1 MASTRP
7 PRDFRS
13 VVMDN
18 NYRKRP
24 HSESQ
29 RPPRTGSRIQVACV
43 NCKERKLKCDDH
55 VPSCANCARYQLTC
69 LVEDPFTK
77 KRQPRNY
84 LESLEERVAELEGLL
99 GMQSTKPAPKLAAA
113 SPREHSSPFTASM
126 KRSEDRSLAS
136 NAGLLTL
143 NATGAEPH
151 YLGSSSAFAFSQ
163 VVAASLNQSTSRE
176 GSRVSEPNSGEIE
189 APLPRLL
196 PEYDVGVKLSNAY
209 FENIHPQYPFLH
221 EPTFRLWERQVLLP
235 EETPNI
241 TGFDATPL
249 YFINMVYAV
258 GAFLLPNSASLAQ
271 ELYSSARY
279 YMDLVLSLDN
289 LEAIQGILC
298 CCMFSLRSPS
308 GPSIWKLSGLAVR
321 QCIELGYHRN
331 PSKFRRTSNLLQL
344 EMQKRVFWC
353 AYGIDC
359 DAAIKLGRPLCLSLH
374 EVDVE
379 TSTTPT
385 SPTAPT
391 TSPLRNPHLDP
402 PSTVTI
408 AIHVF
413 RLRCLWARIH
423 ASLYSDT
430 NTTSPHSRATQID
443 VLRKDLDTWLQTA
456 PPTPPRPNAL
466 SIFAKKEWF
475 ELNHAYSILF
485 LYRGMLASKD
495 SDERIFRECS
505 AAAATICHEYRRQY
519 IGRPV
524 NYTWGSVY
532 TLFLA
537 GLTYLHCLWSCAGVR
552 DSAKFH
558 EIGSTCTDCL
568 MVLVVI
574 AERWKGAAPYR
585 DILDTLANR
594 TMAAVSEQ
602 GWRRRLVLQRG
613 RRREDHFSI

>member
-1 MASTRP
+1 
-7 PRDFRS
+7 
-13 VVMDN
+13 MDN

-29 RPPRTGSRIQVACV
+29 RPPRTG
-43 NCKERKLKCDDH
+43 
-55 VPSCANCARYQLTC
+55 TC

-249 YFINMVYAV
+249 YFINMAHLY
-258 GAFLLPNSASLAQ
+258 GKNIHSLNFAQ
-271 ELYSSARY
+271 TNTHSHHDR
-279 YMDLVLSLDN
+279 
-289 LEAIQGILC
+289 
-298 CCMFSLRSPS
+298 
-308 GPSIWKLSGLAVR
+308 KLSGLAVR

-379 TSTTPT
+379 FPLDVNDTDLSD
-385 SPTAPT
+385 S
-391 TSPLRNPHLDP
+391 SHDLPLRNPHLDP

-558 EIGSTCTDCL
+558 EISSTCTDCL

-602 GWRRRLVLQRG
+602 GVEKAASPTAGPAAGGSFQYMT
-613 RRREDHFSI
+613 EIEHFELLDGVDRFFMDFLGDSMNEGLGFEPKWG